1 MEIISS
7 IFYDHNTVRL
17 EINYEQKS
25 SKNKNMWRL
34 NNKLLNDQGI
44 TEEIKDKIE
53 KYLETNENKAQRS
66 KICGTWQK

>member
-1 MEIISS
+1 MSKTFNVGREEKKIKKMEIISS

-44 TEEIKDKIE
+44 TEEIKDKI
-53 KYLETNENKAQRS
+53 
-66 KICGTWQK
+66 